1 MVFFYCSQPITRK
14 VQWINP
20 TLSINSELV
29 KIVPSVQQ
37 PNRVLIHKPP
47 SLRFVIPHQVVMQPG
62 FFIIILVLQSK
73 RLMHILVNP
82 LVLFQTI
89 QGGVFSVPQKIA
101 MDVGHLFRYA
111 DLIVVEVVRL
121 LSVFSVFVDVVLI
134 GETAYVPHVPYV
146 RNEGF
151 VWATACLGY
160 FTVDN

>member
-1 MVFFYCSQPITRK
+1 MF
-14 VQWINP
+14 P
-20 TLSINSELV
+20 THQS
-29 KIVPSVQQ
+29 
-37 PNRVLIHKPP
+37 NRNLIHKPTR
-47 SLRFVIPHQVVMQPG
+47 LKLVITHQVVVQPG

-82 LVLFQTI
+82 LVLFQTT

-134 GETAYVPHVPYV
+134 GETAYVPHIHYIGT
-146 RNEGF
+146 EGF
-151 VWATACLGY
+151 MLIIKY
-160 FTVDN
+160 FE